1 MKLNK
6 PKFWDY
12 KKLNFLSIILLPLT
26 FPIIIN
32 NFILKIRTKK
42 KSSKIKSICVG
53 NIYIGGTGKTPL
65 TIELY
70 KIFNKLNYKV
80 SAAKKFYKNHVD
92 EQTLLKNKTNLIIS
106 PSRQEALIIAENRND
121 NLIIFDDGLQEKK
134 IDYDLK
140 FVCFN
145 AKNWVGN
152 GCLIPA
158 GPLRERLESL
168 KKYDAVF
175 LNGTNQNN
183 DEIKKKISKINS
195 KIEIFEASYKPTN
208 LDTIDLSSNY
218 LAFSG
223 IGNANNFKETLMQ
236 NNISI
241 IKEMTYPD
249 HYKYNKNDIDKI
261 ITQAKKLNAKII
273 TTEKDYV
280 KIDSEDKEKIN
291 FLEIVLEIQKKD
303 KLINFIKDK
312 L

>member
-12 KKLNFLSIILLPLT
+12 KKLNFLGILLLPLT

-70 KIFNKLNYKV
+70 KIFHKLNYKV
-80 SAAKKFYKNHVD
+80 STAKKFYKNHLD
-92 EQTLLKNKTNLIIS
+92 EQTILKNKTNLIIS
-106 PSRQEALIIAENRND
+106 PSRQKALIIAEGRTD
-121 NLIIFDDGLQEKK
+121 NLIIFDDGLQEKN

-145 AKNWVGN
+145 VKNWIGN

-158 GPLRERLESL
+158 GPMRERLESL

-175 LNGTNQNN
+175 LNGTNQDNS
-183 DEIKKKISKINS
+183 EIKKIISKINS
-195 KIEIFEASYKPTN
+195 KIEIFEAIYKPTN
-208 LDTIDLSSNY
+208 LDAIDLSSNY

-223 IGNANNFKETLMQ
+223 IGNSNNFKETLMQ
-236 NNISI
+236 NNVCI

-280 KIDSEDKEKIN
+280 KINSKDKEKIN